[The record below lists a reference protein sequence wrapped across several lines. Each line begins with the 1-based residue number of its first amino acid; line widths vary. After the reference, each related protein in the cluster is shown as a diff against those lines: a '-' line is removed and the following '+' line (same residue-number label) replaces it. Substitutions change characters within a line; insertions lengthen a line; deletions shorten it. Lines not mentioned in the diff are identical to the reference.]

1 MVLCHG
7 KIFLFPTELSLWE
20 KNILL
25 YFQCTQCSK
34 NSFDLKTF
42 SILFWFFR
50 DILTYLFYNIL
61 YFFKCFYSHLQ
72 QTYSFIFIRI
82 FKHDN
87 LNEHKTCILI
97 IYYFYLILILFLNY
111 LFSFCFL
118 FSFLIFTIIVF
129 FFLILVLKNEF
140 FTQMFKKIIKD

>member
-7 KIFLFPTELSLWE
+7 KIFFISNWAELVRKKHSFIFPMYTMFKEFFWL
-20 KNILL
+20 KNFFDFILV
-25 YFQCTQCSK
+25 
-34 NSFDLKTF
+34 
-42 SILFWFFR
+42 FR

-118 FSFLIFTIIVF
+118 FSFL
-129 FFLILVLKNEF
+129 FLKSSISF
-140 FTQMFKKIIKD
+140 S